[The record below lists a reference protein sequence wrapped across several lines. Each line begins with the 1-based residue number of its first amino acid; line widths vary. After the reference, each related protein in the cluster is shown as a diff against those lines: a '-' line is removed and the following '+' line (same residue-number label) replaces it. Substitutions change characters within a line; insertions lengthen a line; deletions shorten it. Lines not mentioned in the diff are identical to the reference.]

1 MIIRMSVSGAIFT
14 AIIMLFLHSAPL
26 QAQSVDDM
34 SAYMGY
40 RGYTTYRHQN
50 SSQSPA
56 EMPENQRLSYASPPL
71 LSGEDQDNLF
81 TIDVKSKMHDMTR
94 DVEDSSRL
102 ESFYRERTG
111 NKNLTQFGYD
121 QFYTVSS
128 QANADLLNNQ
138 YQTAP
143 AGAVQDDYIVQAGDE
158 MVVLFS
164 GERNDRAV
172 YQVGSDGRIIIEG
185 MTPIMVMGR
194 SLGDVKRDIR
204 ANLQNDNYYGEVEVS
219 LSAIRQ
225 IGVLVAGHVHKPG
238 RQNLNAYHSVLDALN
253 KSGGIKKS
261 GSLRNVKLIRNGSSQ
276 IIDLYNY
283 ITFNSF
289 PSDMVLRDGDRI
301 IVPPIGAT
309 IAVTGDVKQAGIF
322 ELQSVHS
329 RAQSISLNEAL
340 AIAGGPL
347 GGGDYRFTMMHG
359 DGDIV
364 NLGYNSSDI
373 ISDGAVI
380 NVLRAT
386 DRLANGIELKG
397 YSRRNGVYDLDNA
410 GTLQELMGDSHI
422 FGDDTYP
429 LIGVISR
436 VNRDSLTRN
445 LMAFSPQ
452 AIAQNADDRQLEPGD
467 DIYLFSNNDI
477 NNIIK
482 NNDESNF
489 PKVINQFVN
498 DHVVQVSGAVRE
510 EGAWPVGTVTDLK
523 TLVSVAGGLTSK
535 ASRNNIE
542 ITSRHDADGDGHTR
556 RKIEADDI
564 DFAQVILEPGDQVR
578 INERYEQ
585 AVEKSVRVTGEVKNP
600 GNYDL
605 MRGDTLLSLI
615 ERAGGLTPDAYAP
628 AAVFSRKAERQR
640 EEQKFRA
647 AAQELERTVSVNL
660 NAQDKDASLT
670 PAQISMARQL
680 ADDLRS
686 VQAVG
691 RVTVEAD
698 PAVLSV
704 RQEVNMLLEDGDHL
718 HIPKRSL
725 NVRVSGE
732 VMNPASLLFDNNKT
746 PKDYIREAGG
756 TSYYADKGRGFVVY
770 PDGSAQPLDFSA
782 WNASKTAMIIPGS
795 TIIIP
800 RDPKPFNFMDSFKDI
815 TQILSNMAITG
826 VFIEDIANDN
836 N

>member
-26 QAQSVDDM
+26 HAQSVDDM

-50 SSQSPA
+50 SVQPPA
-56 EMPENQRLSYASPPL
+56 QIPGNQRLSYASPPFL
-71 LSGEDQDNLF
+71 PSEDQDNLF
-81 TIDVKSKMHDMTR
+81 TIDVKSKMGGISNDA
-94 DVEDSSRL
+94 EDLSTL

-111 NKNLTQFGYD
+111 NKNLSQFGYD

-128 QANADLLNNQ
+128 ETNTDVLNDQ

-164 GERNDRAV
+164 GERNDRAS

-204 ANLQNDNYYGEVEVS
+204 TNLQNDNYYGEVEVS

-261 GSLRNVKLIRNGSSQ
+261 GSLRNIKLIRNGSSQ

-397 YSRRNGVYDLDNA
+397 YSRRNGVYDLDSA